1 MKQKRGYAV
10 LVVGLD
16 DKGFVFADPAWRDP
30 SAVDQDV
37 YEHVGRHRQDYH
49 GRLILTADDLRR
61 LAHELK
67 LSSAETVR
75 ADLLDVAASYI
86 GLLCCDCFQELAS
99 ECTICPQLR
108 REAQREAT
116 NEAGA

>member
-1 MKQKRGYAV
+1 V
-10 LVVGLD
+10 LVVGSD

-37 YEHVGRHRQDYH
+37 YEQVGRHRQDYH
-49 GRLILTADDLRR
+49 GRLIFTAGDLRR
-61 LAHELK
+61 LAHGLK
-67 LSSAETVR
+67 LSSAKTVR
-75 ADLLDVAASYI
+75 ADLLDVAARYI
-86 GLLCCDCFQELAS
+86 NLLCCDCFQELAS

-108 REAQREAT
+108 KEAEREGA